1 MLINFND
8 RHAITVS
15 GINNCP
21 GKAICD
27 GDLVLFTMKKT
38 IYLLVL
44 VLSMG
49 IYTGCGKE
57 NTEIQNSRM
66 EEQTTPE
73 NSENDEIHL
82 EDGLKIDFT
91 RDYSE
96 DIKEDVDDVVAD
108 STSLQEELT
117 NMEKVTQKYTPLAEA
132 AQTQG
137 EMNVAAQWLY
147 TIWDTELN
155 NLWGRLSSS
164 ADRQTKEKLLAEQR
178 NWIDLKEEV
187 TLLNIGSREESGS
200 MYPLLQDS
208 YLEEITKNRA
218 YVLARELAKIKGEDF
233 AMPEVSAKYGTFVDD
248 QGTGD
253 IYSSLLTRQNWE
265 GKDEAVISI
274 YRQGEMEGSFV
285 DNGNG
290 ELEFSSEDG
299 SVKGIIQINGW
310 DGASFEVT
318 ETSNPDAF
326 PVGQKTEFPFAF

>member
-15 GINNCP
+15 GMNNCP

-27 GDLVLFTMKKT
+27 GDLVLFTMKKA

-57 NTEIQNSRM
+57 NIEIENSRM

-73 NSENDEIHL
+73 DSENDEIHL
-82 EDGLKIDFT
+82 DDELNIDFT
-91 RDYSE
+91 CDYSE
-96 DIKEDVDDVVAD
+96 SIKEDVDDVVAD

-155 NLWGRLSSS
+155 NLWSRLSIS
-164 ADRQTKEKLLAEQR
+164 ADRQTKENLLAEQR

-187 TLLNIGSREESGS
+187 TLLNIGSREENGS
-200 MYPLLQDS
+200 
-208 YLEEITKNRA
+208 I
-218 YVLARELAKIKGEDF
+218 
-233 AMPEVSAKYGTFVDD
+233 
-248 QGTGD
+248 
-253 IYSSLLTRQNWE
+253 
-265 GKDEAVISI
+265 
-274 YRQGEMEGSFV
+274 
-285 DNGNG
+285 
-290 ELEFSSEDG
+290 
-299 SVKGIIQINGW
+299 
-310 DGASFEVT
+310 
-318 ETSNPDAF
+318 
-326 PVGQKTEFPFAF
+326 

>member
-1 MLINFND
+1 
-8 RHAITVS
+8 
-15 GINNCP
+15 
-21 GKAICD
+21 
-27 GDLVLFTMKKT
+27 MKK
-38 IYLLVL
+38 IISLLVL

-57 NTEIQNSRM
+57 NTEIENSRM

-82 EDGLKIDFT
+82 EDELNIDFT
-91 RDYSE
+91 CDYSE
-96 DIKEDVDDVVAD
+96 SIKEDVDDVVAA

-137 EMNVAAQWLY
+137 EMNVAAHWLY

-155 NLWGRLSSS
+155 NLWSRLSSS

-187 TLLNIGSREESGS
+187 TLLNIGSREENGS

-233 AMPEVSAKYGTFVDD
+233 AMPEVSAKYGTFVDN

-253 IYSSLLTRQNWE
+253 
-265 GKDEAVISI
+265 I

-285 DNGNG
+285 DHGNG
-290 ELEFSSEDG
+290 ELSFTSEDG
-299 SVKGIIQINGW
+299 SVKGMIKIDGW
-310 DGASFEVT
+310 NGASFKVT
-318 ETSNPDAF
+318 ETYGESPFSAGEEF
-326 PVGQKTEFPFAF
+326 EFPFAV